1 MLYDFFKTVAF
12 KMDAEKAHELS
23 IKALSSFPRTMA
35 EAFGGNLQDSEKY
48 QVELNT
54 MNWSFPVGLAA
65 GLDKNAKAIDF
76 FARIPFGAI
85 EVGTVTPI
93 AQIGNPKPRLFR
105 YLKEESLRNC
115 MGFNNDGAGKVLK
128 NILSSD
134 RMEKVLGV
142 NLGKNKDTS
151 SENAHLDY
159 LSLFKTF
166 KDNCDYLVINV
177 SSPNTP
183 GLRDLQ
189 RHESM
194 REIFESLVEERKTC
208 STPLFIK
215 ISPDLPLDSLEGIV
229 NLAKEYS
236 LSGIIAT
243 NTTIMEERGAGGV
256 SGKLLSKKGK
266 VVRDRLLELMV
277 DSPELDLIGVGGI
290 SCFADLWD
298 FWKKGGKAC
307 QIYSS
312 FIFQGPDVLYEIKN
326 GIDEKLKET
335 GHQNVRELLKNI
347 EDCK

>member
-1 MLYDFFKTVAF
+1 MLYDFFKIVAF

-35 EAFGGNLQDSEKY
+35 DAFGGNLEDREKY
-48 QVELNT
+48 QINLNS
-54 MNWSFPVGLAA
+54 MSWSFPVGLAA

-85 EVGTVTPI
+85 EVGTVTPV

-115 MGFNNDGAGKVLK
+115 MGFNNDGADKILK
-128 NILSSD
+128 NILSSN
-134 RMEKVLGV
+134 RLGKTLGV

-151 SENAHLDY
+151 AENAHLDY
-159 LSLFKTF
+159 LHLFKKF
-166 KDNCDYLVINV
+166 KDDCDYLVINV

-194 REIFESLVEERKTC
+194 REIFESLVEERKNC

-215 ISPDLPLDSLEGIV
+215 ISPDLPLDSLSGIV
-229 NLAKEYS
+229 DLAKEYR

-243 NTTIMEERGAGGV
+243 NTTIMEERGSGGI

-266 VVRDRLLELMV
+266 IVRDKLLELMK

-290 SCFADLWD
+290 SSFSDLWD

-312 FIFQGPDVLYEIKN
+312 FIFQGPDVLYDIKN
-326 GIDEKLKET
+326 GIDQKLREN
-335 GHQNVRELLKNI
+335 GYQNVEELLKNI
-347 EDCK
+347 KDCK

>member
-1 MLYDFFKTVAF
+1 
-12 KMDAEKAHELS
+12 MDAEKAHELS

-35 EAFGGNLQDSEKY
+35 EAFGGDLQDKEKY
-48 QVELNT
+48 QVDLNT
-54 MNWSFPVGLAA
+54 MSWSFPVGLAA

-85 EVGTVTPI
+85 EVGTVTPVG
-93 AQIGNPKPRLFR
+93 QVGNPKPRLFR

-115 MGFNNDGAGKVLK
+115 MGFNNDGAGRVLK
-128 NILSSD
+128 NILSSE
-134 RMEKVLGV
+134 RLGKVLGV

-151 SENAHLDY
+151 AENAHLDY

-194 REIFESLVEERKTC
+194 REIFESLEEERETC

-229 NLAKEYS
+229 DLAREFR

-243 NTTIMEERGAGGV
+243 NTTIMEERGSGGI

-266 VVRDRLLELMV
+266 IVRDRLLELMA
-277 DSPELDLIGVGGI
+277 DYPDLDLIGVGGI
-290 SCFADLWD
+290 SCFDDVWD

-312 FIFQGPDVLYEIKN
+312 FIFQGPDVLFEIKS
-326 GIDEKLKET
+326 GIDKKLKET
-335 GHQNVRELLKNI
+335 GYKNVKELLKNI
-347 EDCK
+347 KDCK